1 MKITM
6 NSKKMKILIIDDD
19 EMILGSLSSVL
30 LKEGFEVLNATDGD
44 AGLVEALNK
53 EPDLVIT
60 DIEMK
65 KVNGMEVLK
74 EIRKYGSWGE
84 KVPIIILTNYD
95 ANEEIMKGI
104 VADSPSLYI
113 LKSKVNP
120 TIILEK
126 VKELLG

>member
-1 MKITM
+1 METNQK
-6 NSKKMKILIIDDD
+6 KILIIDDD
-19 EMILGSLSSVL
+19 EMILQSLSTTL
-30 LKEGFEVLNATDGD
+30 LKEGFEVLNANDGD

-53 EPDLVIT
+53 EPDLIIT

-65 KVNGMEVLK
+65 KVSGMEVLK
-74 EIRKYGSWGE
+74 EIRKYGDWGA